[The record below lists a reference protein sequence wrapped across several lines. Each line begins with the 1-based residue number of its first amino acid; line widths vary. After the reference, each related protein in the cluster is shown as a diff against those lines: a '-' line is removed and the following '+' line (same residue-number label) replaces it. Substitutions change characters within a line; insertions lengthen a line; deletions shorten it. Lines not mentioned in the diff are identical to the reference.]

1 MMRLLRAAK
10 RARRMGKAQQTV
22 PQKMAA
28 RLLRQE
34 MAQEQKHRR
43 HPQKRRV
50 RRQPL
55 RQTRPET
62 MTWLTAQ
69 IQKTKTQD
77 SQIEKKEDNTME
89 TMNVK
94 DFYFD
99 LPQEL
104 IAQDP
109 LEDRSSSRLLV
120 LDKNTGETEHRHF
133 RDITGYLRPGDCL
146 VINNT
151 KVIPARLFG
160 VKEDTQ
166 AKIEVLL
173 LKRRENDIWE
183 TLVKPG
189 KKCKPG
195 TVIVFGEGLLK
206 GTVIDVVDEGNRLI
220 QFSYEGIFEE
230 ILDQL
235 GQMPLP
241 PYITHQLKDKNRY
254 QTVYAEHDGSAA
266 APTAGLH
273 FTKELLAQ
281 IEDMGVKIAHVTLH
295 VGLGTFRPVKVEN
308 VLEHHM
314 HSEFYMVEESEA
326 KKIND
331 TKAAGGRVICV
342 GTTSCRTIESA
353 AGEDGILKAGSG
365 WTDIF
370 IYPGYKF
377 KILDCLI
384 TNFHLPESTLVM
396 LVSALAGREHVLH
409 AYDEAI
415 KERYR
420 FFSFGDA
427 MFIHD

>member
-1 MMRLLRAAK
+1 
-10 RARRMGKAQQTV
+10 
-22 PQKMAA
+22 
-28 RLLRQE
+28 
-34 MAQEQKHRR
+34 
-43 HPQKRRV
+43 
-50 RRQPL
+50 
-55 RQTRPET
+55 
-62 MTWLTAQ
+62 
-69 IQKTKTQD
+69 
-77 SQIEKKEDNTME
+77 
-89 TMNVK
+89 MNVK

-109 LEDRSSSRLLV
+109 LEDRASSRLLV
-120 LDKNTGETEHRHF
+120 LDKKTGEVTHRGF
-133 RDITGYLRPGDCL
+133 RDILEYLRPGDCL
-146 VINNT
+146 VINDT
-151 KVIPARLFG
+151 KVIPARLCG
-160 VKEDTQ
+160 VKEDTG

-173 LKRRENDIWE
+173 LKRREHDIWE

-189 KKCKPG
+189 KKAKPG
-195 TVIVFGEGLLK
+195 TRIVFGEGLLT
-206 GTVIDVVDEGNRLI
+206 GTVLETVDDGNRLI

-254 QTVYAEHDGSAA
+254 QTVYAKHDGSAA

-273 FTKELLAQ
+273 FTKELLKQ

-308 VLEHHM
+308 VQDHHM

-326 KKIND
+326 KKVND
-331 TKAAGGRVICV
+331 TKEAGGRVICV
-342 GTTSCRTIESA
+342 GTTSCRTVESA
-353 AGEDGILKAGSG
+353 ADENGRLKSGSG

-370 IYPGYKF
+370 IYPGYEF
-377 KILDCLI
+377 KILDALI

-396 LVSALAGREHVLH
+396 LVSALAGREHVLA
-409 AYDEAI
+409 AYEEAI

-427 MFIHD
+427 MLIL